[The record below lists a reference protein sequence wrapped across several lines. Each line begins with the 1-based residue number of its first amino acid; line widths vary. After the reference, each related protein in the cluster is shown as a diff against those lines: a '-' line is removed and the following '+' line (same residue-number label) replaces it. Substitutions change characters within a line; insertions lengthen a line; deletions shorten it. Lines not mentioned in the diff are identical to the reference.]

1 MSIKEWLIKKLEIFG
16 SYKPFGCDFK
26 KKLLNNLKETRK
38 ELPSGNQAKT
48 GNKQETSWELS
59 AEEKKKINQREI
71 HTYRDKIDLLTRE
84 YSKQL
89 KGYRK
94 ETINEALDFLQKR
107 RDNQGSD
114 NDDIEISDKAKEIF
128 YLLKEYGKAIKK
140 LFVENNIEIT
150 HITPVSPEKLDGG
163 IIRKS
168 IAKLNNYETKRVDG
182 VFASS
187 KPIDKNA
194 YIAKNNLG
202 MINLGESIYIYAGDN
217 IEVVS
222 DEEGK
227 KHAMLR
233 KPNFIYYINPENFM
247 PVCNLT
253 ANPYFHITTFEFSE
267 EWISSTE
274 IDISDPNQVKK
285 VEEVKDVTKLLE
297 HFTILCDVYNQ
308 RIGIKTPPLAKN
320 RKKAIEDIRKQI
332 ENGGLRYINQETG
345 INTIPIL
352 ERGVYRDK

>member
-1 MSIKEWLIKKLEIFG
+1 M
-16 SYKPFGCDFK
+16 
-26 KKLLNNLKETRK
+26 
-38 ELPSGNQAKT
+38 
-48 GNKQETSWELS
+48 
-59 AEEKKKINQREI
+59 
-71 HTYRDKIDLLTRE
+71 
-84 YSKQL
+84 
-89 KGYRK
+89 
-94 ETINEALDFLQKR
+94 
-107 RDNQGSD
+107 
-114 NDDIEISDKAKEIF
+114 
-128 YLLKEYGKAIKK
+128 KEYGKAIKK

-150 HITPVSPEKLDGG
+150 HITSVSPEKLDGG

-168 IAKLNNYETKRVDG
+168 IDKPNNYRTERVDG

-202 MINLGESIYIYAGDN
+202 MIELEKSIYIYAGDN

-247 PVCNLT
+247 PICNLT
-253 ANPYFHITTFEFSE
+253 ANPKFHITAFEFSE

-274 IDISDPNQVKK
+274 VDISDPNQVKK

-308 RIGIKTPPLAKN
+308 GIFMKVLHAES
-320 RKKAIEDIRKQI
+320 REKAIEEIRKQI
-332 ENGGLRYINQETG
+332 ENGGIRYINQETG

-352 ERGVYRDK
+352 EQGVYRDK